1 MQTLLGQL
9 KLGLLGGELR
19 QLPPLLLTGRL
30 LGQAVTDLK
39 VAKLDSK
46 VKLVFRIL
54 NKKMFCFVIELKK
67 PLLTNTN
74 SKSLFFKAL
83 FL

>member
-54 NKKMFCFVIELKK
+54 NKKYVLFCR
-67 PLLTNTN
+67 
-74 SKSLFFKAL
+74 
-83 FL
+83 